1 MAGGRS
7 TFTTGTDMYAR
18 GVGRYTDALAAAM
31 LDRLDLRQG
40 DRALDVG
47 CGPGAALAALAERLG
62 PDRVTGVEPSEP
74 FAELARQRV
83 PGADVRV
90 AAAES
95 LPFGDDEFD
104 VVISQLVVNF
114 MSDAQRGVS
123 EMARVASRTVASCVW
138 DYAGEMQMLRV
149 FWDAALEIDP
159 DAPDEARTMPW
170 TTPEELEE
178 LWTKAGLRN
187 VELGG
192 LVVSAEYENFDDYW
206 SPFPSGLAP
215 TGAYYVSLAPDQQE
229 AFREAGFRRLGEP
242 AGPFELTARAW
253 VVSGQT

>member
-1 MAGGRS
+1 
-7 TFTTGTDMYAR
+7 
-18 GVGRYTDALAAAM
+18 M
-31 LDRLDLRQG
+31 LDRLDLREG
-40 DRALDVG
+40 DRGLDVG

-62 PDRVTGVEPSEP
+62 LDRVAGVEPSAP
-74 FAELARQRV
+74 FAELAQQRV

-95 LPFGDDEFD
+95 LPFEDDEFD

-114 MSDAQRGVS
+114 MSDAPRGVS
-123 EMARVASRTVASCVW
+123 EMARVASRTVSSCVW
-138 DYAGEMQMLRV
+138 DYAGEMQMLRT
-149 FWDAALEIDP
+149 FWDAALEVDP

-187 VELGG
+187 VEVGE
-192 LVVSAEYENFDDYW
+192 LVVSAKYENFDDYW

-229 AFREAGFRRLGEP
+229 AFREACFRRLGEP

-253 VVSGQT
+253 IVLGQT